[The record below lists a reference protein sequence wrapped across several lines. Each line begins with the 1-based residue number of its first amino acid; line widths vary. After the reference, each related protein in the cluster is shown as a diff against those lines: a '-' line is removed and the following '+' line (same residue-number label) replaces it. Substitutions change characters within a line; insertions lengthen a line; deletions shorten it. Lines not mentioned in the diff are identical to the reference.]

1 MNHSQPGIAVK
12 EKHDLMNYNCI
23 IRFAI
28 SFVCIYLIYLG
39 IDDRQND
46 KNDTLV
52 ANDFFIVSMWIIA
65 SFSMLP
71 IAPWLVIPIN
81 SIMFVWMIEKQ
92 YGWNQI
98 MINITNNIIKFIE
111 LIVTASKKMYFSI
124 YHFLINALNFV
135 INALRKLIPTIKD
148 ECIRLFFR
156 TIPFFLESG
165 CHPIL

>member
-81 SIMFVWMIEKQ
+81 SIMFVW
-92 YGWNQI
+92 
-98 MINITNNIIKFIE
+98 
-111 LIVTASKKMYFSI
+111 IVTLQITLQITSSNSSNS
-124 YHFLINALNFV
+124 L
-135 INALRKLIPTIKD
+135 
-148 ECIRLFFR
+148 
-156 TIPFFLESG
+156 
-165 CHPIL
+165 